1 MPSIIQG
8 AHSRLRFPAPVAV
21 RGRRVERTEA
31 EAPPIFRGAVAAL
44 HAATDHEVMVAGPAE
59 TGKTFGAL
67 WYVDDVLRRHPRA
80 QGALVRKVAAD
91 IGPTVLQ
98 TYLRVI
104 ARSGSGAV
112 AYGGNAPQWFDYPNG
127 ARLYL
132 GGMDRP
138 GKVLSGERD
147 LIYVNQAEEL
157 EADDWQ
163 TLTTRATGRGAVV
176 AHPQVIGDCNPGPAH
191 HWIKHRPSLRVLES
205 RHEDNPSLY
214 DEAGGLTE
222 QGRRTMAVLDALEG
236 VLRERLRY
244 GRWVSAEGAV
254 YAFDAR
260 LHLVDPFPIPPA
272 WPRYRAIDFGYTNPF
287 VCLWG
292 ATDPDGRLYVYRQ
305 WYRSGM
311 LVEDHARRIVGAT
324 ARERIV
330 ETVADHDAEDRAT
343 LERHGV
349 RTVAAMKAI
358 GAGIQAVQQRLRV
371 AGDGRPRLFI
381 LRDSLLERDEAL
393 WRKRQPVSAEQ
404 EFDAYVWPKDQ
415 GGRPVKETPVDLYNH
430 AMDALRYLVAH
441 LDKPERKPRPA
452 PPNRSVRTP

>member
-1 MPSIIQG
+1 
-8 AHSRLRFPAPVAV
+8 
-21 RGRRVERTEA
+21 
-31 EAPPIFRGAVAAL
+31 
-44 HAATDHEVMVAGPAE
+44 
-59 TGKTFGAL
+59 
-67 WYVDDVLRRHPRA
+67 
-80 QGALVRKVAAD
+80 
-91 IGPTVLQ
+91 
-98 TYLRVI
+98 
-104 ARSGSGAV
+104 
-112 AYGGNAPQWFDYPNG
+112 
-127 ARLYL
+127 
-132 GGMDRP
+132 
-138 GKVLSGERD
+138 
-147 LIYVNQAEEL
+147 
-157 EADDWQ
+157 
-163 TLTTRATGRGAVV
+163 
-176 AHPQVIGDCNPGPAH
+176 VIGDCNPGPAH